1 MPEPTPDQRMASL
14 IDRVKDIIGL
24 LGPVTIVSVLL
35 VYFGYIGTRARFEY
49 FGVNLDLADLSDRN
63 LVLYGLEVAFVPAAL
78 IFLGMLLIVG
88 IHTFV
93 TWLLTQ
99 SRRARAGK
107 VVGTLAILAG
117 LAILT
122 RALTGIF
129 VPDLAR
135 REIPGTTALALAG
148 GPTVLAYGFWVAA
161 YSVRRSNRRFAF
173 WYALPVMTRL
183 RRIGVVAVTGLVV
196 AGLFWA
202 ANSFAWAF
210 GTGRGYD
217 DALALPERP
226 EVILET
232 TLRITDLPDGVT
244 ETEIQGPPA
253 GYRYRG
259 FRLLL
264 SSGGRLF
271 LAPDHW
277 TAHSHTV
284 VIPADAALSL
294 QLVPRY

>member
-1 MPEPTPDQRMASL
+1 MAEPTPDQRMASL

-24 LGPVTIVSVLL
+24 LGPVTIISVLL

-78 IFLGMLLIVG
+78 IFLVMLFIVG

-93 TWLLTQ
+93 TWRLTQ
-99 SRRARAGK
+99 TRHARAGRVIGTIGV
-107 VVGTLAILAG
+107 VVGLALIG
-117 LAILT
+117 
-122 RALTGIF
+122 RALIGIF

-135 REIPGTTALALAG
+135 REVPGTTALALAA
-148 GPTVLAYGFWVAA
+148 GPTLLTYGLWAAA
-161 YSVRRSNRRFAF
+161 YSARRSNRRFAF

-183 RRIGVVAVTGLVV
+183 RRIGIAAVTGLVV

-202 ANSFAWAF
+202 ANSFAWAY
-210 GTGRGYD
+210 GSGRGYD
-217 DALALPERP
+217 DALGLPDRP
-226 EVILET
+226 EVILDS
-232 TLRITDLPDGVT
+232 TLRITDLPAGVT
-244 ETEIQGPPA
+244 ETEVDGTPGA
-253 GYRYRG
+253 YRYRG

-264 SSGGRLF
+264 SSGGQLF
-271 LAPDHW
+271 LVPGHW
-277 TAHSHTV
+277 TADSHTV
-284 VIPADAALSL
+284 VIPAGAALSL